1 MRQDLPCFIYAHSM
15 GSMVTNSFLIN
26 NPEVAK
32 KIAGVIFSAPFFAFA
47 PGTVNAGKKLAVKVI
62 EDIFGDFVINSG
74 LPLQY
79 ITQNKRFIA
88 KKFKESKSNPFI
100 SASLISS
107 MMR

>member
-1 MRQDLPCFIYAHSM
+1 M
-15 GSMVTNSFLIN
+15 GCMVTNSFLIN
-26 NPEVAK
+26 NPQISK
-32 KIAGVIFSAPFFAFA
+32 KLAGVVYSTPFFAFA
-47 PGTVNAGKKLAVKVI
+47 PGTVDAVKKLAIKVI
-62 EDIFGDFVINSG
+62 EDVFGDFVINSG

-88 KKFKESKSNPFI
+88 KKLSESKSNPFI